1 MKNKLKEQI
10 EHKKFQNDQEKKIDI
25 KQGLIWH
32 KDSEIY
38 IKNNQEISNKIK
50 LDEKKNESIVLK
62 QIKEK
67 ENRKLKILPENS
79 NGNED

>member
-38 IKNNQEISNKIK
+38 LKNNQEISNKIK